1 MGGMTAAMAAT
12 QNHKVLRGL
21 ILADPT
27 FLTPQRQQE
36 VYKSDVAAQHQQILN
51 ESRENFLA
59 ELRSRHSH
67 RSPELIELFVQARF
81 QTSVSFR

>member
-1 MGGMTAAMAAT
+1 MGGMTAAMAAS
-12 QNHKVLRGL
+12 QNHKLLRGL

-36 VYKSDVAAQHQQILN
+36 VYDSDVAAQHHQILN
-51 ESRENFLA
+51 ESREDFLA

-67 RSPELIELFVQARF
+67 RSPELIRLLSKLKF
-81 QTSVSFR
+81 